1 MQGFKSLPAKMHSM
15 FSFQANCS
23 TQSARALRWLVAV
36 WIALAL
42 MGNVLAQSATPKVD
56 LQGEA
61 QGAGSSVQ
69 VKQTLW
75 IDESRQLDFESAR
88 TQEFKPFNPFER
100 LNLGNKVAWLRL
112 QIEQADPTAGPL
124 LLHFLPP
131 HIGEVTLYTNSS
143 KAPELWR
150 ERQVDD
156 AELTSKIKIGE
167 AFKGDIFYLR
177 ISSRNNASVLAFL
190 GTKEEMNLHDS
201 KLAVVMTF
209 ISTLTLIT
217 FFIFVWRT
225 LGHFSW
231 MSVLCCSLLVSYQ
244 IQFWIGLGYAY
255 TILNLPLAAGIIT
268 VTPNIIAN
276 LTIAGGILVLIGCT
290 LFPNQKWLR
299 WVWGWSFLQF
309 CFFVYA
315 FIEPSVASRLSM
327 SVWLIGPLVLAV
339 GLIVAAIREPSSLRL
354 MSSKVAFVLLLT
366 TCLLLQ
372 VVAWK
377 SGGILGSHNIQLTTD
392 LLIKN
397 IFVRFPQLIVIIV
410 LASWIFERIRANQ
423 LNMLSV
429 DLQKSKESLE
439 MESKRLERQRKF
451 TAMLAHELKNPL
463 AVSHMALSGI
473 ESRLGNSDPMME
485 RAAAIKQ
492 SLQDINAIID
502 RCSEIDGFEQGDLPM
517 SIHSFSLDHFLS
529 LLKEANANE
538 RIYFVKRGVHDDAS
552 LTSDMQYLKIIFN
565 NLLTN
570 ALKYSPPDTLIELS
584 VQAELDAKGTKS
596 LNFCVSNEVGE
607 AGTPA
612 PDRAFE
618 RFYRA
623 EAARNQSGAGLGLWL
638 SQELAHALGIEVVMQ
653 QDDDKI
659 SFSLVLPYA

>member
-1 MQGFKSLPAKMHSM
+1 MQGFKSLPAKMLSM
-15 FSFQANCS
+15 FSLQANCS
-23 TQSARALRWLVAV
+23 TQSARALRWLAAI

-42 MGNVLAQSATPKVD
+42 MGNVLAQSVPPKVD

-75 IDESRQLDFESAR
+75 IDDSRQLDFESIR

-112 QIEQADPTAGPL
+112 QIDEADVASSPL
-124 LLHFLPP
+124 LLHLLPP
-131 HIGEVTLYTNSS
+131 HIGEVTLYTPSS
-143 KAPELWR
+143 KVPELWR
-150 ERQVDD
+150 ERQVD
-156 AELTSKIKIGE
+156 ASELTSKIKLGE
-167 AFKGDIFYLR
+167 AVKGDIFYLR
-177 ISSRNNASVLAFL
+177 ISSRNNAAILAFL
-190 GTKEEMNLHDS
+190 GTKDEMNLHDR

-217 FFIFVWRT
+217 FFIFFWRT
-225 LGHFSW
+225 LRHFSW
-231 MSVLCCSLLVSYQ
+231 MSVLCCTLLLSQQ
-244 IQFWIGLGYAY
+244 IQFWIGMGYAY
-255 TILNLPLAAGIIT
+255 TILNLPLAAGIIM

-276 LTIAGGILVLIGCT
+276 ITIAGGILVLIGCT

-309 CFFVYA
+309 CLFVYA
-315 FIEPSVASRLSM
+315 FVEPSVASRFSM
-327 SVWLIGPLVLAV
+327 SIWLIGPWVWAV
-339 GLIVAAIREPSSLRL
+339 CLIVAAIREPSCLRL
-354 MSSKVAFVLLLT
+354 MSNKVAFVLLLM

-377 SGGILGSHNIQLTTD
+377 SGGIVGSNNIQLTTD

-397 IFVRFPQLIVIIV
+397 IFVRFPQMIVIIV
-410 LASWIFERIRANQ
+410 LASWIFERIRANH
-423 LNMLSV
+423 LNMLSGE
-429 DLQKSKESLE
+429 LQKSKESLE

-473 ESRLGNSDPMME
+473 ESRLGNSDPMIE
-485 RAAAIKQ
+485 RAASIKQ

-502 RCSEIDGFEQGDLPM
+502 RCSEIDGFEQGELPM
-517 SIHSFSLDHFLS
+517 SVGTFTLNHFLA
-529 LLKEANANE
+529 LLKEANTNE
-538 RIYFVKRGVHDDAS
+538 RIYFLKRGVHDDAL
-552 LTSDMQYLKIIFN
+552 LTSDIQYLKIIFN

-570 ALKYSPPDTLIELS
+570 ALKYSPPDTLIEMS
-584 VQAELDAKGTKS
+584 VQAVANVQGHKT

-638 SQELAHALGIEVVMQ
+638 SQELAHALGTQVVMQ
-653 QDDDKI
+653 HDSDQI

>member
-1 MQGFKSLPAKMHSM
+1 MQGFAALPAKMHSM
-15 FSFQANCS
+15 FSLQAIFS
-23 TQSARALRWLVAV
+23 TQSALALRWLAAV
-36 WIALAL
+36 WIGLAL
-42 MGNVLAQSATPKVD
+42 MSSALAQVTSHKVD
-56 LQGEA
+56 LQEET
-61 QGAGSSVQ
+61 QRAGVQ

-100 LNLGNKVAWLRL
+100 LSLGNKVAWLRL
-112 QIEQADPTAGPL
+112 EIEQTDATTGPL
-124 LLHFLPP
+124 LLHLLPP
-131 HIGEVTLYTNSS
+131 HIGEVTLYSPSS
-143 KAPELWR
+143 NTPEVWTK
-150 ERQVDD
+150 RQVDNK
-156 AELTSKIKIGE
+156 ELASKIKVGE
-167 AFKGDIFYLR
+167 ASKGDIFYLR
-177 ISSRNNASVLAFL
+177 ISSRNNASILAFL
-190 GTKEEMNLHDS
+190 GGKEEMNVHDR

-217 FFIFVWRT
+217 FIIFLWRT
-225 LGHFSW
+225 LRQFSW
-231 MSVLCCSLLVSYQ
+231 MSVLICALLVSYQ
-244 IQFWIGLGYAY
+244 IQFWIGMGFAY
-255 TILNLPLAAGIIT
+255 TLLNLPLAAGIIM

-276 LTIAGGILVLIGCT
+276 FAIAGGILVLIGCT
-290 LFPNQKWLR
+290 FFPNQKWLR
-299 WVWGWSFLQF
+299 WLWIWSALQF
-309 CFFVYA
+309 CMFVYA
-315 FIEPSVASRLSM
+315 FIEPSVASKFSM
-327 SVWLIGPLVLAV
+327 TVWLIGPIVLAV
-339 GLIVAAIREPSSLRL
+339 FLIVAAIREPASLRFF
-354 MSSKVAFVLLLT
+354 SSKLAFVLLLV
-366 TCLLLQ
+366 TCLLLEA
-372 VVAWK
+372 VAWK
-377 SGGILGSHNIQLTTD
+377 SGGILGSHSIQLTTD

-410 LASWIFERIRANQ
+410 LATWIFERIRANH
-423 LNMLSV
+423 LNMLSGE
-429 DLQKSKESLE
+429 LQKSKESLE
-439 MESKRLERQRKF
+439 MESKRLDRQRKF

-517 SIHSFSLDHFLS
+517 SIHSFNLDHFLA
-529 LLKEANANE
+529 LLKEANSSE
-538 RIYFVKRGVHDDAS
+538 RIYFVKRGVHDNA
-552 LTSDMQYLKIIFN
+552 TINSDIQYLKIILN

-570 ALKYSPPDTLIELS
+570 ALKYSPPDTLIEMS
-584 VQAELDAKGTKS
+584 VQSVLDAKGIKS

-638 SQELAHALGIEVVMQ
+638 SQELAHALDTEVVMQ
-653 QDDDKI
+653 QDDHKI

>member
-1 MQGFKSLPAKMHSM
+1 MALTAKMQIM
-15 FSFQANCS
+15 FNFKEVLS
-23 TQSARALRWLVAV
+23 TKPSRVVRWLAAAWVAFV
-36 WIALAL
+36 LI
-42 MGNVLAQSATPKVD
+42 GSVLAQGSAPKVEFLGND
-56 LQGEA
+56 PGQVSALK
-61 QGAGSSVQ
+61 

-75 IDESRQLDFESAR
+75 IDDTSQLDFESAR
-88 TQEFKPFNPFER
+88 TQQFKPFNPFER

-112 QIEQADPTAGPL
+112 QIEQADPTSGPL

-131 HIGEVTLYTNSS
+131 HIGEVTLYSPSS

-150 ERQVDD
+150 ERKVDD

-167 AFKGDIFYLR
+167 AFNGDIFYLR
-177 ISSRNNASVLAFL
+177 ISSPNNAAILAFL
-190 GTKEEMNLHDS
+190 GTKDEMNLHDR

-217 FFIFVWRT
+217 FFIFFWRT
-225 LGHFSW
+225 LRHFSW
-231 MSVLCCSLLVSYQ
+231 MSVLCCTLLLSQQ
-244 IQFWIGLGYAY
+244 IQFWIGMGYAY
-255 TILNLPLAAGIIT
+255 TILNLPLAAGIIM

-276 LTIAGGILVLIGCT
+276 ITIAGGILVLIGCT

-309 CFFVYA
+309 CLFVYA
-315 FIEPSVASRLSM
+315 FVEPSVASRFSM
-327 SVWLIGPLVLAV
+327 SIWLVGPLVWAV
-339 GLIVAAIREPSSLRL
+339 CLIVAAIREPSSLRL

-377 SGGILGSHNIQLTTD
+377 SGGIVGSNNIQLTTD

-397 IFVRFPQLIVIIV
+397 IFVRFPQMIVIIV
-410 LASWIFERIRANQ
+410 LASWIFERIRANH
-423 LNMLSV
+423 LNMLSGE
-429 DLQKSKESLE
+429 LQKSKESLE

-473 ESRLGNSDPMME
+473 ESRLGNSDPMIE
-485 RAAAIKQ
+485 RAASIKQ

-502 RCSEIDGFEQGDLPM
+502 RCSEIDGFEQGELPM
-517 SIHSFSLDHFLS
+517 SVSTFNLNHFLA
-529 LLKEANANE
+529 LLKEANTND
-538 RIYFVKRGVHDDAS
+538 RIYFVKRGVHDDAV
-552 LTSDMQYLKIIFN
+552 LTSDMQYLKIILN

-570 ALKYSPPDTLIELS
+570 ALKYSPPETLIEMS
-584 VQAELDAKGTKS
+584 IQGQTDAQGCQTIT
-596 LNFCVSNEVGE
+596 FCVSNEVGE

-638 SQELAHALGIEVVMQ
+638 SQELAHALGTQVVMQ
-653 QDDDKI
+653 HDSDQI

>member
-1 MQGFKSLPAKMHSM
+1 MQGLKTLPAKMHSM
-15 FSFQANCS
+15 FSLKAIFS
-23 TQSARALRWLVAV
+23 TQSAQALRWLAAV
-36 WIALAL
+36 WIGLAL
-42 MGNVLAQSATPKVD
+42 MGSALAQGTPSKVD
-56 LQGEA
+56 LRLEA
-61 QGAGSSVQ
+61 QGTGVQ
-69 VKQTLW
+69 ANQTLW

-112 QIEQADPTAGPL
+112 HVEHTDASTGPL
-124 LLHFLPP
+124 LLHLLPP
-131 HIGEVTLYTNSS
+131 HIGEVTLYSPSS
-143 KAPELWR
+143 NTPDVWNKRL
-150 ERQVDD
+150 VDNK
-156 AELTSKIKIGE
+156 ELTSKIKVGE
-167 AFKGDIFYLR
+167 ASKGDIFYLR
-177 ISSRNNASVLAFL
+177 ISSPNNASILAFL
-190 GTKEEMNLHDS
+190 GGKEELNAHDS

-217 FFIFVWRT
+217 FIIFLWRT
-225 LGHFSW
+225 LRLFSW
-231 MSVLCCSLLVSYQ
+231 MSVLSCALLVSYQ
-244 IQFWIGLGYAY
+244 IQFWIGMGYAY
-255 TILNLPLAAGIIT
+255 SILNLPLAAGILM

-276 LTIAGGILVLIGCT
+276 FAIAGGILVLIGCT

-299 WVWGWSFLQF
+299 WVWIWSALQF
-309 CFFVYA
+309 CMFVYA
-315 FIEPSVASRLSM
+315 FIEPADASRLSM
-327 SVWLIGPLVLAV
+327 TVWLIGPMVLAV
-339 GLIVAAIREPSSLRL
+339 CLIVAAIRDPASIRL
-354 MSSKVAFVLLLT
+354 FSSKVAFLLLIT
-366 TCLLLQ
+366 TCLLLEA
-372 VVAWK
+372 VAWK
-377 SGGILGSHNIQLTTD
+377 SGGILGSDNIQLTTD
-392 LLIKN
+392 LFIKN

-410 LASWIFERIRANQ
+410 LSSWIFERIRANH
-423 LNMLSV
+423 LNMLSGE
-429 DLQKSKESLE
+429 LQKSKESLE
-439 MESKRLERQRKF
+439 MESKRLDRQRKF

-517 SIHSFSLDHFLS
+517 SIHSFNLDHFLA
-529 LLKEANANE
+529 LLKEANSSE
-538 RIYFVKRGVHDDAS
+538 RIYFVKRGVHDNA
-552 LTSDMQYLKIIFN
+552 TINSDIQYLKIILN

-570 ALKYSPPDTLIELS
+570 ALKYSPPDTLIEMS
-584 VQAELDAKGTKS
+584 VQSVLDAKSTKS
-596 LNFCVSNEVGE
+596 LIFCVSNEVGE

-638 SQELAHALGIEVVMQ
+638 SQELAHALGTEVVLQ
-653 QDDDKI
+653 QNDDKI

>member
-1 MQGFKSLPAKMHSM
+1 MQGLKTPNAKMHSM
-15 FSFQANCS
+15 FCLQAIFS

-36 WIALAL
+36 WFGLAL
-42 MGNVLAQSATPKVD
+42 MGSALAQGTPPKVD

-61 QGAGSSVQ
+61 QGAGVQ

-75 IDESRQLDFESAR
+75 IDESRQLDFERAR

-100 LNLGNKVAWLRL
+100 LNFGNKVAWLRL
-112 QIEQADPTAGPL
+112 HVEHTDATTGPL
-124 LLHFLPP
+124 LLHLLPP
-131 HIGEVTLYTNSS
+131 HIGEVTLYFPSS
-143 KAPELWR
+143 NASEVWTK
-150 ERQVDD
+150 RQVDNK
-156 AELTSKIKIGE
+156 ELTSKIKLGE
-167 AFKGDIFYLR
+167 ASKGDIFYLR
-177 ISSRNNASVLAFL
+177 ISSRNNASIVAFL
-190 GTKEEMNLHDS
+190 GGKEEMNAHDS

-217 FFIFVWRT
+217 FIIFLWRT
-225 LGHFSW
+225 LRLFSW
-231 MSVLCCSLLVSYQ
+231 MSVLSCALLVSYQ
-244 IQFWIGLGYAY
+244 IQFWIGMGYAY
-255 TILNLPLAAGIIT
+255 SILNLPLAAGVLM

-276 LTIAGGILVLIGCT
+276 ITIAGGILVLIGCT

-299 WVWGWSFLQF
+299 WVWVWSAFQF
-309 CFFVYA
+309 CMFIYA
-315 FIEPSVASRLSM
+315 FIEPAVASRLSM
-327 SVWLIGPLVLAV
+327 TVWLIGPLVLV
-339 GLIVAAIREPSSLRL
+339 VCLTVAAIREPDSLRL
-354 MSSKVAFVLLLT
+354 FSSKVAFVVLLT
-366 TCLLLQ
+366 TCLLLEA
-372 VVAWK
+372 VAWK

-392 LLIKN
+392 LFIQN

-410 LASWIFERIRANQ
+410 LSSWIFERIRANH
-423 LNMLSV
+423 LNMLSGE
-429 DLQKSKESLE
+429 LQKSKESLE
-439 MESKRLERQRKF
+439 MESKRLDRQRKF

-502 RCSEIDGFEQGDLPM
+502 RCSEIDGFEQGELPM
-517 SIHSFSLDHFLS
+517 SVGTFSLNHFLA
-529 LLKEANANE
+529 LLKEANTNE
-538 RIYFVKRGVHDDAS
+538 RIYFLKRGVHDDAV
-552 LTSDMQYLKIIFN
+552 LTSDMQYLKIILN
-565 NLLTN
+565 NLLNN
-570 ALKYSPPDTLIELS
+570 ALKYSPPDTLIEMS
-584 VQAELDAKGTKS
+584 VQGVTDVQGLKS
-596 LNFCVSNEVGE
+596 IHFCVSNEVGE

-638 SQELAHALGIEVVMQ
+638 SQELAHALGTEVLMQ
-653 QDDDKI
+653 NDYHKI

>member
-1 MQGFKSLPAKMHSM
+1 MQGFKTLPAKMESM
-15 FSFQANCS
+15 FSLQANFS
-23 TQSARALRWLVAV
+23 TQSAQLLRWVVAV
-36 WIALAL
+36 CVGLAV
-42 MGNVLAQSATPKVD
+42 MGNAVAQSTTPKVD

-75 IDESRQLDFESAR
+75 IDDSRQLDFESAR

-100 LNLGNKVAWLRL
+100 LNMGNKVAWLRL
-112 QIEQADPTAGPL
+112 QIEQADATSGPL
-124 LLHFLPP
+124 LLHLLPP
-131 HIGEVTLYTNSS
+131 HIGQVTLFTPSS
-143 KAPELWR
+143 KVPELWR
-150 ERQVDD
+150 ERQVD
-156 AELTSKIKIGE
+156 ASELTSKIKFGE

-177 ISSRNNASVLAFL
+177 ISSRNNASILAFI
-190 GTKEEMNLHDS
+190 GTREEMNLHDS
-201 KLAVVMTF
+201 KLAIVMTF
-209 ISTLTLIT
+209 IGTLTLIT

-231 MSVLCCSLLVSYQ
+231 MSVLCCTLLVSYQ
-244 IQFWIGLGYAY
+244 IQFWIGMGYAY
-255 TILNLPLAAGIIT
+255 TILNLPLAAGLIM

-276 LTIAGGILVLIGCT
+276 ITIAGGILVLIGCT

-299 WVWGWSFLQF
+299 WVWVWSFLQF
-309 CFFVYA
+309 FFFVYA
-315 FIEPSVASRLSM
+315 FVEPSVASRLSM

-339 GLIVAAIREPSSLRL
+339 GLLVAAIREPSSLRM

-372 VVAWK
+372 AVAWK

-392 LLIKN
+392 LFIKN

-423 LNMLSV
+423 LNMLSGE
-429 DLQKSKESLE
+429 LQKSKESLE

-485 RAAAIKQ
+485 RAASIKQ

-502 RCSEIDGFEQGDLPM
+502 RCSEIDGFEQGELPM
-517 SIHSFSLDHFLS
+517 SVGTFNLNHFLA
-529 LLKEANANE
+529 LLKEANTNE
-538 RIYFVKRGVHDDAS
+538 RIYFVKRGVHDDAV
-552 LTSDMQYLKIIFN
+552 LTSDMQYLKIILN

-570 ALKYSPPDTLIELS
+570 ALKYSPPETLIEMS
-584 VQAELDAKGTKS
+584 IQGQTDAQGYQTIS
-596 LNFCVSNEVGE
+596 FCISNEVGD

-638 SQELAHALGIEVVMQ
+638 SQELAHALGTEVVMQ
-653 QDDDKI
+653 QDDAKI
-659 SFSLVLPYA
+659 SFTLVLPYA